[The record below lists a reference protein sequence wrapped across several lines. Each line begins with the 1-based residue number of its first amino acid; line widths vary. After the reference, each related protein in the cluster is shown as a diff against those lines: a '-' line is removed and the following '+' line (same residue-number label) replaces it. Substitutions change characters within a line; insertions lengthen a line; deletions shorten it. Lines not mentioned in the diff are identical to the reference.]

1 MNTVIEEVTPWLEI
15 IENAI
20 FSDLECPNDFEKTF
34 CDGNELYDVFFS
46 SDAFIVY
53 YMLSSGNIVRKD
65 FSMEKLSDWLDKDE

>member
-20 FSDLECPNDFEKTF
+20 IGDLECPNDFENTF

-46 SDAFIVY
+46 SDSFIVY
-53 YMLSSGNIVRKD
+53 YMLSSGDIVRKD
-65 FSMEKLSDWLDKDE
+65 FTMERLSDWLDKDE